1 MARTARRNFLWGP
14 MTRFGL
20 LIAMFTT
27 IVDQAL
33 KWWVLEI
40 FQLES
45 KGTVKITPFLDL
57 VMVWNRGISYGLF
70 QQDSTTG
77 RFILIGLVLVA
88 LTAMFFWLAR
98 ATTTLSALA
107 LGLVLGGGVGNLID
121 RLVHGAVADFISFH
135 AFGFYW
141 YVFNIADAAIVAGV
155 VGLLY
160 DSMFNSHK
168 KVSNTS

>member
-1 MARTARRNFLWGP
+1 MPPAARKNFLWGP
-14 MTRFGL
+14 LTRFGL
-20 LIAMFTT
+20 VIAAVTM

-33 KWWVLEI
+33 KWWVLEV

-45 KGTVKITPFLDL
+45 RGTVKVTPFLDL

-70 QQDSTTG
+70 QQDSPTG
-77 RFILIGLVLVA
+77 QILLICLVIVA
-88 LTAMFFWLAR
+88 LSVMFFWLAR
-98 ATTTLSALA
+98 STNKLGALA

-135 AFGFYW
+135 AIGYYW

-160 DSMFNSHK
+160 DSLFNSHK
-168 KVSNTS
+168 KVSNTP